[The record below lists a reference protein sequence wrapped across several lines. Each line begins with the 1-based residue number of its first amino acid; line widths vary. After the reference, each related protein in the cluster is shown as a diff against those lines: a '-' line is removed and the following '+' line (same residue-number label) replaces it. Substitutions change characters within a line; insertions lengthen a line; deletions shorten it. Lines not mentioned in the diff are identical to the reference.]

1 MNKKSQAA
9 IELLLAIGIIISIFI
24 SIILIY
30 NFKKTEL
37 NDLET
42 QLAKNKECS
51 KISNLISLMESSRK
65 GISINTS
72 TQNKVTINS
81 SGLISIGNGTK
92 SVICTTSGNIISD
105 IELEKTTFNITNIG
119 NQILIEET

>member
-9 IELLLAIGIIISIFI
+9 IELMLVMGVIILIFI
-24 SIILIY
+24 SIIFIY
-30 NFKKTEL
+30 NSKKTEL
-37 NDLET
+37 NELET

-51 KISNLISLMESSRK
+51 KISNLISLMQSSRE

-72 TQNKVTINS
+72 TKNKVTINS
-81 SGLISIGNGTK
+81 SGLISVGNGTK
-92 SVICTTSGNIISD
+92 GVVCTTSGNIISN
-105 IELEKTTFNITNIG
+105 IELENTTFNITNTG